1 MTLIGFL
8 GLLYGL
14 ILEAYLVAAPEHLK
28 TLELSLSFMEKC
40 ELTHRKIQLIILSE
54 KNFDKAKNRFIA
66 STKSQFQNQRNFIN
80 PLNPSQKCKR
90 IILDKC
96 GVMNSK
102 MRPQRLFFENF
113 DISFRPEL
121 DKIGIMFKKGKK

>member
-1 MTLIGFL
+1 M
-8 GLLYGL
+8 
-14 ILEAYLVAAPEHLK
+14 AAPEHLK

-40 ELTHRKIQLIILSE
+40 ELTHRKIQQIILCE